1 MANFCNASTTQ
12 AGGGREGGCCLG
24 FIHNMAGNKFCRS
37 VVQCVCPLSCT
48 NLRPLMQH
56 RTENIRSI
64 TTTTTTTTTTRA
76 IEGQISTC
84 GKNTIRASATTAP
97 HTRLSVEDLMITDS
111 EGNNPSRPPLPDMDS
126 RYRERKSWGCKKFK
140 WR

>member
-12 AGGGREGGCCLG
+12 AGGGGREAAASALY
-24 FIHNMAGNKFCRS
+24 ITWPATNS
-37 VVQCVCPLSCT
+37 VGQCVCPLSCT

-64 TTTTTTTTTTRA
+64 TTTTTTTTTRA

-111 EGNNPSRPPLPDMDS
+111 EGNNPSRPPHPDMDS